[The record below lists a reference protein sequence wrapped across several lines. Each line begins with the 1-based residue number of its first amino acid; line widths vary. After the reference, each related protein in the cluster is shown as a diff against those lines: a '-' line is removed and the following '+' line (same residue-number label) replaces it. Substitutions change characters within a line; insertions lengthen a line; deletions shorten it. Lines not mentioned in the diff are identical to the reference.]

1 MHGTPSANYPMIIV
15 SILATAV
22 CWGVYGPLLQWGHVE
37 MGSGRLR
44 PFICVGLAY
53 LVIAVIGPV
62 LVMSVTGMERGQG
75 LMAGW
80 TKSGIWWSFIAGGAG
95 ALGALGMILA
105 FNFGG
110 RPHYV
115 PPLIFG
121 LAPVVNA
128 AFTIWMNPVLR
139 EQLKENFVRSS
150 FFGAGLLMVAV
161 GAVTVLVASPKP
173 GPPKGGAKPAAE
185 HSAEKSDEKA
195 EGAKDQKSEGDGAKS
210 AASDGK

>member
-1 MHGTPSANYPMIIV
+1 MHGSSAVNFPMIVISV
-15 SILATAV
+15 LATAV
-22 CWGVYGPLLQWGHVE
+22 CWGIYGPLLQWGHMD

-53 LVIAVIGPV
+53 IVIAIVGPIV
-62 LVMSVTGMERGQG
+62 VMMLTGMEKGEG
-75 LMAGW
+75 LMSGW
-80 TKSGIWWSFIAGGAG
+80 TTRGIWWSFIAGGAG

-121 LAPVVNA
+121 LAPVVNTI
-128 AFTIWMNPVLR
+128 FTLSMNAQLRDQLRDNVLR
-139 EQLKENFVRSS
+139 GS

-161 GAVTVLVASPKP
+161 GAVTVLVAAPKA
-173 GPPKGGAKPAAE
+173 GPKPAAP
-185 HSAEKSDEKA
+185 SAAAEKAAAESPEKDA
-195 EGAKDQKSEGDGAKS
+195 ESES
-210 AASDGK
+210 R